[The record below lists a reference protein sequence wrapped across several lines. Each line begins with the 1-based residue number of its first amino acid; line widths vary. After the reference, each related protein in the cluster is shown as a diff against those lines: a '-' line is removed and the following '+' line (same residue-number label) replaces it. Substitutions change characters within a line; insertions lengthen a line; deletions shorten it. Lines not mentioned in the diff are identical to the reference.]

1 MAPPCSPKRQELL
14 ARKLIQFIIQF
25 VLPLYILQN
34 RFFREFVNS
43 CEPGFRIPCDKTA
56 KRLIHEAYNWSSEQ
70 LSSLL
75 RSSVTTIHLTTDLW
89 TAKSRHGYLGVTATW
104 LSSDFKFQ
112 EALLSCEYL
121 PYPHTGEVICEELFR
136 LIFRWR
142 LETMVFTVA
151 TDNGANMVKGIKLL
165 GDNYINNVIR
175 QPCVAH
181 TLQLSVQEGLK
192 QCKTI
197 HRRVKSLQAFFRLP
211 KQAQR
216 LRKAQ
221 CESNQDEGEI
231 VQSPLDLL
239 TDVKTRWN
247 STYLAWKRVLE
258 LHNQIRFVS
267 TSLLSEQDRASRI
280 EGEKLE
286 RLCLSV
292 GEKEYVF
299 TFFLYL
305 FYLFATDST
314 NFYLI

>member
-1 MAPPCSPKRQELL
+1 MAPPCSSKRQELL
-14 ARKLIQFIIQF
+14 ERKLIQFIIQF

-34 RFFREFVNS
+34 PSFREFIYE
-43 CEPGFRIPCDKTA
+43 CEPGFHIPCDKTA
-56 KRLIHEAYNWSSEQ
+56 KGLIHDAYNWSHDQ

-104 LSSDFKFQ
+104 LSSDFKFR
-112 EALLSCEYL
+112 EALLSCNHL
-121 PYPHTGEVICEELFR
+121 DYPHTGEVISEELFR
-136 LIFRWR
+136 IIREWR
-142 LETMVFTVA
+142 LENVVFTVA
-151 TDNGANMVKGIKLL
+151 TDNGANMVKGIRLL
-165 GDNYINNVIR
+165 GENYIRKIER
-175 QPCVAH
+175 QPCAAH

-192 QCKTI
+192 QCKDI
-197 HRRVKSLQAFFRLP
+197 HRRIKSLQAFFRLP

-216 LRKAQ
+216 LREAQ
-221 CESNQDEGEI
+221 YESNQNEDET

-258 LHNQIRFVS
+258 LHNSIRFVS
-267 TSLLSEQDRASRI
+267 TSLLSESDRASRI

-292 GEKEYVF
+292 AEKE
-299 TFFLYL
+299 
-305 FYLFATDST
+305 
-314 NFYLI
+314 